1 MTSTENP
8 KKKPEEIYLAT
19 LEEQRERLVSMYNAI
34 LAGAM
39 TGDDNNVAA
48 RIEELDRKIAKEQ
61 GNV

>member
-19 LEEQRERLVSMYNAI
+19 LEEQREKLVSMYNAI

-48 RIEELDRKIAKEQ
+48 RIEYLDRKIAKEK
-61 GNV
+61 GNA

>member
-8 KKKPEEIYLAT
+8 KKKPAEIYLAT

-48 RIEELDRKIAKEQ
+48 RIEDLDRKIAKEK
-61 GNV
+61 GNA

>member
-8 KKKPEEIYLAT
+8 KKKPVEIYLAT

-48 RIEELDRKIAKEQ
+48 RIEELDRKIAKEK
-61 GNV
+61 GNA